1 MDLVKNTLAE
11 QIYQILR
18 NDILTLRSPLGE
30 KLTLKAM
37 QERFG
42 VSSTP
47 IRDAFTRL
55 TDDGLVNY
63 YSNIGVNVI
72 NLTTED
78 LTELYQFMGDLD
90 SLALTYCAS
99 WPNQQ
104 EVLAAFEKLLK
115 ETEALEQLL
124 HTFPDNPE
132 YSRRWISCSDEFHLI
147 FYNYCQN
154 SRLTRAAEKQRSQL
168 TIFSNMYE
176 ADPDVQKLIAKW
188 HRSIYDSY
196 KSGHIEDAARKM
208 KAHLEESLT
217 YALKFLN
224 YKLS

>member
-1 MDLVKNTLAE
+1 MDLLKNTLAE

-18 NDILTLRSPLGE
+18 NDILTLQIPLGA

-55 TDDGLVNY
+55 TEDGLVIYN
-63 YSNIGVNVI
+63 SNIGVNVI
-72 NLTTED
+72 NLTSED

-90 SLALTYCAS
+90 SLALTYSAS
-99 WPNQQ
+99 YPDQQ
-104 EVLAAFEKLLK
+104 EIKNSLEKILK
-115 ETEALEQLL
+115 DADAMEQLL
-124 HTFPDNPE
+124 LTFPENQE
-132 YSRRWISCSDEFHLI
+132 YSRLWINYSDEFHLI

-154 SRLTRAAEKQRSQL
+154 GRLKRAAEKQRSQL

-176 ADPDVQKLIAKW
+176 ADPSVQKRIAGWRK
-188 HRSIYDSY
+188 SIYDSY
-196 KSGHIEDAARKM
+196 IAGDIEAAARKM
-208 KAHLEESLT
+208 KEHLEESLT
-217 YALKFLN
+217 YALQFLN
-224 YKLS
+224 YHIY

>member
-1 MDLVKNTLAE
+1 MDLLKNTLAE

-18 NDILTLRSPLGE
+18 NDILTLQIPLGA

-55 TDDGLVNY
+55 TEDGLVIYN
-63 YSNIGVNVI
+63 SNIGVNVI
-72 NLTTED
+72 NLTSED

-90 SLALTYCAS
+90 SLALTYSAS
-99 WPNQQ
+99 YPDQQ
-104 EVLAAFEKLLK
+104 EIKNSLEKILK
-115 ETEALEQLL
+115 DADAMEQLL
-124 HTFPDNPE
+124 LTFPENQE
-132 YSRRWISCSDEFHLI
+132 YSRLWINYSDEFHLI

-154 SRLTRAAEKQRSQL
+154 GRLKRAAEKQRSQL

-176 ADPDVQKLIAKW
+176 ADPSVQKRIAGW
-188 HRSIYDSY
+188 HKSIYDSY
-196 KSGHIEDAARKM
+196 IAGDIEAAARKM
-208 KAHLEESLT
+208 KEHLEESLT
-217 YALKFLN
+217 YALQFLN
-224 YKLS
+224 YHIY